1 MKHQYIF
8 SILKNKVRIH
18 GLGKLY
24 YQKTKR
30 HKRSMEWFN
39 QHCVNDISLV
49 ANVFVLIQA
58 NIIVPYTTV
67 FRFLSTYYINLL
79 HSHLFSI
86 FFFTFLSIFTCNQL
100 IKL

>member
-30 HKRSMEWFN
+30 HKRFMKWFN

-79 HSHLFSI
+79 HSHLSFI
-86 FFFTFLSIFTCNQL
+86 FFLHFYQFLLAIN
-100 IKL
+100 